1 MTMCIYHCYNYIT
14 KHPLEDLTMLEVALK
29 KKKKKKK
36 CRLSILRKGRVA
48 VSNFGVEGHYSVWT
62 V

>member
-1 MTMCIYHCYNYIT
+1 MYTSCMLYYYYVYQ

-36 CRLSILRKGRVA
+36 KLSVHVLIVEREGK
-48 VSNFGVEGHYSVWT
+48 VSQIVY
-62 V
+62 